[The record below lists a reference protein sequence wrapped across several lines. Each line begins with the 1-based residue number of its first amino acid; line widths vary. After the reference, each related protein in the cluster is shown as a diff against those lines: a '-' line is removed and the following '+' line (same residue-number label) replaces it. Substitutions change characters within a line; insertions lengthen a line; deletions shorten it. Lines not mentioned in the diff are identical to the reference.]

1 MILNERE
8 AQVLKM
14 RFGIGMNTDHTL
26 ADVAKQLGLSRERVR
41 QIEASGI
48 RKLRESG
55 VMDGWSGFEMKN

>member
-8 AQVLKM
+8 QQVLKM

-26 ADVAKQLGLSRERVR
+26 SDVAEQLGLSRERVR

-55 VMDGWSGFEMKN
+55 GLDGWRGLE